1 MTEPHD
7 MRATALAADS
17 VRPWSQAILRP
28 SARPDANVMPPRF
41 SDPVI
46 HDASRPATSVQS
58 PAPLLADQLR
68 LLFANSP
75 TAQYINLAVAA
86 LVFTALLPHVAPG
99 RVVGWIFAMY
109 VVVGYRLALRS
120 FHARRP
126 DALSD
131 EAWLAW
137 FRLGAAATGACWGAL
152 WFLLPANASP
162 ATELMVAMVLAGM
175 IGAGVPILSA
185 VFAAYRDFAVL
196 ALVPTAVALF
206 AHGDRM
212 HLIAGVMALL
222 YLAGV
227 LSSAHRFRNV
237 LFESLQL
244 RSEQSDLVRSL
255 SAANA
260 ELRSMRDTLERRV
273 DERTNALRLQLT
285 ERERAEAALRSN
297 EDMFRL
303 ITDNVSDMIAVWDRH
318 GSQLYGS
325 RSLTRALVRR
335 NITGS
340 RPGFGEVHP
349 DDLDRLRKALRNT
362 FDTGQG
368 CHTELRLLDDGI
380 RVIDCAVEPV
390 SAGGAEP
397 DKVVV
402 VARDVTQRRQEEAIV
417 REARE
422 RLALA
427 IEATGQ
433 ILFDVDCGTRSVY
446 LDAHWSAWLGGPA
459 RETRATF
466 DELLPLVPEE
476 DHAQMRNRYVAA
488 LKGDVGDYSMQ
499 HRIRMP
505 DGTHRWIVS
514 RAKVVERDDR
524 GRALRLIGTNVD
536 ITEQRLSDQRLR
548 LMGRAIDDMAE
559 GVVILDADW
568 RILWVN
574 PAFCRITG
582 YPSDEAVGKVSQVL
596 RFSDTADLG
605 QGLVASVQARGHW
618 EGRLMDRRKSGGTYP
633 VWVSAS
639 AMREPDGR
647 IGSVVIVFT
656 DISRQE
662 QDAER
667 MRYLAFH
674 DSLTGLPNRSLF
686 FQSAGDLIRRADRHG
701 RHLALL
707 FVDLDRFKSVNDSL
721 GHEAGDQVLIEVA
734 TRLRTALRE
743 FDVVARLGGDE
754 FAILLDD
761 IEHDDTA
768 GSVSAKLLD
777 SLAVPIMVGEHALHV
792 QASIGISRFPVDGA
806 TADLLLRQ
814 ADAAMYL
821 AKQEGRNRFRFFS
834 PEITAD
840 VLQRLDLASDLRLA
854 VEREQLVLHYQPAVD
869 ATDGRIL
876 GVEALLRWQH
886 PQRGLMGPNDF
897 IHVAE
902 ETGSIDTIGRWV
914 LETACRQLHAW
925 QSMGLPRLTM
935 KVNLSPLQFRQ
946 PTLLQEVKG
955 AMESNQLEPG
965 TLEIEITESAAMQEP
980 ERSERVLTEMRNI
993 GIRVSLDDFGTGHSS
1008 LAQLSRF
1015 PIQGLKID
1023 RTLVA
1028 ALPGDRKN
1036 AVIASTVA
1044 SLCRNLGLD
1053 LVGEGVELPSQAEFL
1068 LSHGCRQMQG
1078 FLFSKPVDAAT
1089 VEPMLYR
1096 QHHDAWTV
1104 STTLQ

>member
-1 MTEPHD
+1 MPTPISLEASRDASPP
-7 MRATALAADS
+7 ATGTQS
-17 VRPWSQAILRP
+17 
-28 SARPDANVMPPRF
+28 
-41 SDPVI
+41 SDP
-46 HDASRPATSVQS
+46 P
-58 PAPLLADQLR
+58 LADRVR
-68 LLFANSP
+68 LLFGNSLA
-75 TAQYINLAVAA
+75 AQYINLAVASLVVVA
-86 LVFTALLPHVAPG
+86 LWPHATRAALIAWLA
-99 RVVGWIFAMY
+99 IMSI
-109 VVVGYRLALRS
+109 VVGYRLALRV
-120 FHARRP
+120 AYGRRP
-126 DALSD
+126 AALSAD
-131 EAWLAW
+131 AWLAG
-137 FRLGAAATGACWGAL
+137 FRIGAAATGACWGAT
-152 WFLLPANASP
+152 WFLLPPNADPS
-162 ATELMVAMVLAGM
+162 TELMVTMVLAGM
-175 IGAGVPILSA
+175 VGAAAPILSA
-185 VFAAYRDFAVL
+185 VFVVFRDFALL
-196 ALVPTAVALF
+196 ALLPTAAALF
-206 AHGDRM
+206 LHGDRM
-212 HLIAGVMALL
+212 HVIAGLMALL

-227 LSSAHRFRNV
+227 LGSAHRFRTV
-237 LFESLQL
+237 LHDSLQL
-244 RSEQSDLVRSL
+244 RSEQTDLVRSL
-255 SAANA
+255 SAANT

-273 DERTNALRLQLT
+273 DERTDALRTQLA

-303 ITDNVSDMIAVWDRH
+303 ITDNVSDMIAVWDRN
-318 GSQLYGS
+318 GRQLYGS
-325 RSLTRALVRR
+325 RSLTRALGRR
-335 NITGS
+335 SVTAS

-349 DDLDRLRKALRNT
+349 EDLDRLRKALRNT
-362 FDTGQG
+362 FDTGRG
-368 CHTELRLLDDGI
+368 CHTELRLLDDGV
-380 RVIDCAVEPV
+380 RVIDCSVEPV
-390 SAGGAEP
+390 SASGSEP

-402 VARDVTQRRQEEAIV
+402 VARDVTQRRREEAVV

-433 ILFDVDCGTRSVY
+433 ILFDVDCTTQSVY
-446 LDAHWSAWLGGPA
+446 LDGNWSAWLGGPP

-466 DELLPLVPEE
+466 DELLPLVPKE
-476 DHAQMRNRYVAA
+476 DHDQMRSRYLAT

-505 DGTHRWIVS
+505 DGNQRWIVS
-514 RAKVVERDDR
+514 RAKVVERDAR
-524 GRALRLIGTNVD
+524 GRALRLIGTNLD
-536 ITEQRLSDQRLR
+536 ITEQRRVDQRLR

-559 GVVILDADW
+559 GVVILDAEW

-582 YPSDEAVGKVSQVL
+582 YPYDDAVGKVSQVL
-596 RFSDTADLG
+596 RVAESGERG
-605 QGLVASVQARGHW
+605 QGLVAAVQERGHW
-618 EGRLMDRRKSGGTYP
+618 EGRLVDRRKSGISYP

-639 AMREPDGR
+639 AMREADGR
-647 IGSVVIVFT
+647 MGSVVIVFT

-662 QDAER
+662 RDAER
-667 MRYLAFH
+667 MRFLAFH

-686 FQSAGDLIRRADRHG
+686 FQSAGDMIRRAG
-701 RHLALL
+701 RHERRMALL

-721 GHEAGDQVLIEVA
+721 GHQAGDQVLTEVA
-734 TRLRTALRE
+734 SRLRAALRE

-754 FAILLDD
+754 FAIMLDD
-761 IEHDDTA
+761 IENDATA
-768 GSVSAKLLD
+768 GAVSAKLLE
-777 SLAVPIMVGEHALHV
+777 SLAEPIVVAANSLQVM
-792 QASIGISRFPVDGA
+792 ASIGISRFPGDGL

-834 PEITAD
+834 PDITEG
-840 VLQRLDLASDLRLA
+840 VMQRLDLASDLRLA

-869 ATDGRIL
+869 ATDGHVL

-886 PQRGLMGPNDF
+886 PRRGLLGPSEF

-902 ETGSIDTIGRWV
+902 ETGSIDAIGNWV
-914 LETACRQLHAW
+914 LDTACRQLHAW
-925 QSMGLPRLTM
+925 QSMGLTRLTM
-935 KVNLSPLQFRQ
+935 KVNLSPFQFRQ
-946 PTLLQEVKG
+946 PALLHQVKS
-955 AMESNQLEPG
+955 AMETNRLEPG

-1068 LSHGCRQMQG
+1068 LAQGCRQMQG
-1078 FLFSKPVDAAT
+1078 FLFSPPVDAAT

-1096 QHHDAWTV
+1096 QQHAGWTV
-1104 STTLQ
+1104 AHTLQ

>member
-1 MTEPHD
+1 
-7 MRATALAADS
+7 
-17 VRPWSQAILRP
+17 
-28 SARPDANVMPPRF
+28 MPPQV
-41 SDPVI
+41 SNSAI
-46 HDASRPATSVQS
+46 HDASPTSAGVQS
-58 PAPLLADQLR
+58 APTPVLADQVR

-75 TAQYINLAVAA
+75 VAQYINLAVAA
-86 LVFTALLPHVAPG
+86 LVLVALLPTVPAGRLVA
-99 RVVGWIFAMY
+99 WIATMY
-109 VVVGYRLALRS
+109 IIVGYRLALRGAY
-120 FHARRP
+120 ARRP
-126 DALSD
+126 DTISQ

-137 FRLGAAATGACWGAL
+137 FRLGAGATGACWGAT
-152 WFLLPANASP
+152 WFLLPANANP
-162 ATELMVAMVLAGM
+162 ATEIMVAMVLAGM
-175 IGAGVPILSA
+175 VGAGVPILSA
-185 VFAAYRDFAVL
+185 VFSAFRDFAVL
-196 ALVPTAVALF
+196 ALAPTAIALF

-227 LSSAHRFRNV
+227 LSSAQRFRAV
-237 LFESLQL
+237 LAESLQL
-244 RSEQSDLVRSL
+244 RWEQSDLVRSL
-255 SAANA
+255 SAANT
-260 ELRSMRDTLERRV
+260 ELRTMRDTLERRV
-273 DERTNALRLQLT
+273 DERTNALRLQLA

-303 ITDNVSDMIAVWDRH
+303 ITDNVSDMIAVWDRN

-325 RSLTRALVRR
+325 RSLTRALGRR

-349 DDLDRLRKALRNT
+349 DDLDRLRKALRHT

-380 RVIDCAVEPV
+380 RVIDCSVEPV
-390 SAGGAEP
+390 SAAGAEP

-402 VARDVTQRRQEEAIV
+402 VARDVTQRRHEETIV

-446 LDAHWSAWLGGPA
+446 LDRNWSAWLGGPA
-459 RETRATF
+459 HETRATF
-466 DELLPLVPEE
+466 DELLPLVPDE
-476 DHAQMRNRYVAA
+476 DHAQMRSRYLAT

-505 DGTHRWIVS
+505 DGSARWIVS
-514 RAKVVERDDR
+514 RAKVVDRDER

-536 ITEQRLSDQRLR
+536 ITEQRRADQRLR

-582 YPSDEAVGKVSQVL
+582 YPSEQAVGKVSQVL
-596 RFSDTADLG
+596 KFADTADLG
-605 QGLVASVQARGHW
+605 QGLVAGVQSQGHW
-618 EGRLMDRRKSGGTYP
+618 EGRLMDRRKSGVTYP

-662 QDAER
+662 RDAER
-667 MRYLAFH
+667 MRFLAFH

-686 FQSAGDLIRRADRHG
+686 FQSAGDLIRRAG
-701 RHLALL
+701 RHERRMALL

-734 TRLRTALRE
+734 TRLRATLRE

-754 FAILLDD
+754 FAIMLDD
-761 IEHDDTA
+761 IEDDAAA
-768 GSVSAKLLD
+768 GSVSAKLLE
-777 SLAVPIMVGEHALHV
+777 SLGMPIIVGDHSLQV
-792 QASIGISRFPVDGA
+792 LASIGISRFPGDGL

-821 AKQEGRNRFRFFS
+821 AKQEGRNRYRFFS
-834 PEITAD
+834 PDITAG
-840 VLQRLDLASDLRLA
+840 VMQRLDLASDLRLA
-854 VEREQLVLHYQPAVD
+854 VAREQLVLHYQPAVD
-869 ATDGRIL
+869 ATDGHVL

-886 PQRGLMGPNDF
+886 PQRGLLGPNDF

-902 ETGSIDTIGRWV
+902 ETGSIDAIGRWV

-946 PTLLQEVKG
+946 PALLHEVKT
-955 AMESNQLEPG
+955 AMESNHLEPG

-1023 RTLVA
+1023 RSLVA

-1036 AVIASTVA
+1036 SVIASTVA

-1068 LSHGCRQMQG
+1068 LSQGCRQMQG

>member
-1 MTEPHD
+1 V
-7 MRATALAADS
+7 AAGYTPRKHACS
-17 VRPWSQAILRP
+17 
-28 SARPDANVMPPRF
+28 DANVMPPRF

-46 HDASRPATSVQS
+46 HDASSPATGLRS
-58 PAPLLADQLR
+58 PTPLLADQVR

-75 TAQYINLAVAA
+75 NAQYINLAVAA
-86 LVFTALLPHVAPG
+86 LVVVALLPHVPPG
-99 RVVGWIFAMY
+99 RLVAWIATMY
-109 VVVGYRLALRS
+109 VVVGYRLGLRELYV
-120 FHARRP
+120 RRA
-126 DALSD
+126 DALSH

-137 FRLGAAATGACWGAL
+137 FRLGAAATGACWGAP
-152 WFLLPANASP
+152 WFLLPGNASP

-175 IGAGVPILSA
+175 VGAGVPILSA
-185 VFAAYRDFAVL
+185 VFAAFRDFAVL
-196 ALVPTAVALF
+196 ALVPTALALL
-206 AHGDRM
+206 ARGDRM
-212 HLIAGVMALL
+212 HTIAGVMALL

-227 LSSAHRFRNV
+227 LSSAHRFRGV
-237 LFESLQL
+237 LSQSLQL
-244 RSEQSDLVRSL
+244 LSEQSELVRSL
-255 SAANA
+255 SAANT

-273 DERTNALRLQLT
+273 DERTEALRLQLA

-303 ITDNVSDMIAVWDRH
+303 ITDNVSDMIAVWDRN

-325 RSLTRALVRR
+325 RSLTRALGRR

-349 DDLDRLRKALRNT
+349 QDLDRLRKALRNT

-368 CHTELRLLDDGI
+368 CHTELRLMDDGI

-390 SAGGAEP
+390 TTGGAEP

-422 RLALA
+422 RLSLA

-476 DHAQMRNRYVAA
+476 DHALMRTRYLAT
-488 LKGDVGDYSMQ
+488 LRGDVPDYSMQ

-505 DGTHRWIVS
+505 DGTQRWIVS
-514 RAKVVERDDR
+514 RAKVVERDER

-536 ITEQRLSDQRLR
+536 ITVQRLADQRLR

-574 PAFCRITG
+574 PAFCGITG
-582 YPSDEAVGKVSQVL
+582 YPSDQAVGKVSQVL
-596 RFSDTADLG
+596 RAAGTTDAG

-618 EGRLMDRRKSGGTYP
+618 EGRLTDRRKSGGTYP

-639 AMREPDGR
+639 AMREADGR

-662 QDAER
+662 RDAER

-674 DSLTGLPNRSLF
+674 DSLTDLPNRALF
-686 FQSAGDLIRRADRHG
+686 FQNAGDLIRRADRHE
-701 RHLALL
+701 RRLALL

-721 GHEAGDQVLIEVA
+721 GHEAGDQVLVAVA

-754 FAILLDD
+754 FAILLDN
-761 IEHDDTA
+761 IGEDDA
-768 GSVSAKLLD
+768 ALVSAKLLE
-777 SLAVPIMVGEHALHV
+777 SLAAPIMVGEHALHV
-792 QASIGISRFPVDGA
+792 EASIGISRFPGDGA

-834 PEITAD
+834 PDITAD
-840 VLQRLDLASDLRLA
+840 VLQRLDIASDLKLA

-869 ATDGRIL
+869 ATDGHVL

-886 PQRGLMGPNDF
+886 PQRGLVAPNDF

-902 ETGSIDTIGRWV
+902 ETGSIDAIGRWV

-925 QSMGLPRLTM
+925 QAMGLPRLTM
-935 KVNLSPLQFRQ
+935 KVNLSPLQFLQ
-946 PTLLQEVKG
+946 PTLLQEVKA

-965 TLEIEITESAAMQEP
+965 TLEIEITESTAMQEP

-1068 LSHGCRQMQG
+1068 LSQGCRQMQG
-1078 FLFSKPVDAAT
+1078 FLFSRPVDAAT

-1096 QHHDAWTV
+1096 QQHDAWTV